1 MISHLV
7 SYIES
12 ICTSALSTVILS
24 LKHKPCHMSCQQK
37 SNTIVAAKLRHPRNY
52 KKLMLEGIPIK
63 LKLNY
68 FCLFL
73 LLLLPNIYALSR
85 FFNA

>member
-63 LKLNY
+63 LKLSY
-68 FCLFL
+68 FVKFIAFVVAAQYICSL
-73 LLLLPNIYALSR
+73 
-85 FFNA
+85 